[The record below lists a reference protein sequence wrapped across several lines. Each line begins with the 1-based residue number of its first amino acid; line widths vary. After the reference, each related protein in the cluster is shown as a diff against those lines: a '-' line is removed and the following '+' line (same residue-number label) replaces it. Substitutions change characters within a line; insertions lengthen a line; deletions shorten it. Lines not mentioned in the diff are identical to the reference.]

1 MRNQVK
7 ERDKMSKKLIAI
19 AAAAALA
26 ITGLVATPASSVV
39 GAFSIVVD
47 GNSPGTGLNADAAYT
62 VKIPTQDVLRF
73 AGTAGATTS
82 VFRIVSQ
89 TPGTTDTVRA
99 VSTGGVKVL
108 SAASFDGLTTT
119 TNNTKAGSADVS
131 VISVGGNATFY
142 VYSTSTTAGTVTLS
156 SGSNSQV
163 IYVKGID
170 PAAYNVVAKASP
182 ATVATSADTVID
194 FAVTDAFGNA
204 IVADQTVV
212 ITKVG
217 PINLSTATKLTWD
230 ADRSTLY
237 LTVSG
242 SAAGNASVNV
252 ELGAANGATAI
263 TAFGTPKTSFFT
275 VAVGGTQTELI
286 AALTAQVA
294 AQAAILAVS
303 RLDENSV
310 TQKKYNTLARKWN
323 AAFPSQR
330 VALKK

>member
-1 MRNQVK
+1 
-7 ERDKMSKKLIAI
+7 MSKKLIAI

-26 ITGLVATPASSVV
+26 LTGLVATPASSVV
-39 GAFSIVVD
+39 GAFSTVVSATS
-47 GNSPGTGLNADAAYT
+47 GGTGLNADAAYT

-73 AGTAGATTS
+73 NETVGATTS
-82 VFRIVSQ
+82 VFRIVST
-89 TPGTTDTVRA
+89 TPGTTDTVRV
-99 VSTGGVKVL
+99 VSTGGVK
-108 SAASFDGLTTT
+108 AITKTAFDAMTAD
-119 TNNTKAGSADVS
+119 TNTSKAGSQDVS
-131 VISVGGNATFY
+131 QLSVDGNATFY
-142 VYSTSTTAGTVTLS
+142 VYSTSTTAGTLTIS
-156 SGSNSQV
+156 SGANSQV
-163 IYVKGID
+163 VYVKGIT
-170 PAAYNVVAKASP
+170 PAAYNVVVKAAP

-230 ADRSTLY
+230 VDRSTLY

-286 AALTAQVA
+286 AALTAQIA
-294 AQAAILAVS
+294 ALTSDYNALAT
-303 RLDENSV
+303 RWN
-310 TQKKYNTLARKWN
+310 KKVDSKR
-323 AAFPSQR
+323 R
-330 VALKK
+330 VFNKVPLK